1 MVESVTNTAPKSV
14 KLAPV
19 ADKGRADDILRVATS
34 IFARYGYRNT
44 DVQVIA
50 DELGIGKATIYR
62 KFPTKQELFFAA
74 VDRGMERLHEHLD
87 CESLEHLAKP
97 PIDRLRLAIREYFK
111 FFEQNPDLV
120 ELFFQERAEFSDRPE
135 MTFFVHKKRRLAKTR
150 QFIQELVDSGA
161 VRKVSVEKLSDI
173 FGYALYGCL
182 FVHHLTGKEKSLSQR
197 ADDIIEILINDLL
210 SVDGSKKGGR

>member
-1 MVESVTNTAPKSV
+1 MVEAVSTVKTAKA
-14 KLAPV
+14 APLT
-19 ADKGRADDILRVATS
+19 DKGRHDDILNVAS
-34 IFARYGYRNT
+34 SVFARYGYRNT

-50 DELGIGKATIYR
+50 DELGIGKASIYR

-87 CESLEHLAKP
+87 CESLDHQSKP
-97 PIDRLRLAIREYFK
+97 PIERLRLGIREYFK
-111 FFEQNPDLV
+111 FFEKNPDLV

-161 VRKVSVEKLSDI
+161 VRQVSVEKLSDI

-210 SVDGSKKGGR
+210 SVDSAKENKR

>member
-1 MVESVTNTAPKSV
+1 MVDSTSVAKSAKSAAAGEKSRV
-14 KLAPV
+14 
-19 ADKGRADDILRVATS
+19 DEILKVATS
-34 IFARYGYRNT
+34 VFARNGYRNT
-44 DVQVIA
+44 DVQEIA

-87 CESLEHLAKP
+87 CESLEHLARP
-97 PIDRLRLAIREYFK
+97 PIDRLRMAIREYFK
-111 FFEQNPDLV
+111 FFEMNPDLV

-182 FVHHLTGKEKSLSQR
+182 FVHHLTGKEKTLTQR
-197 ADDIIEILINDLL
+197 AEDIIEILINDLL
-210 SVDGSKKGGR
+210 SVDGASKKGR

>member
-1 MVESVTNTAPKSV
+1 MVEAISSPKTAKAAV
-14 KLAPV
+14 V
-19 ADKGRADDILRVATS
+19 ADKGRADDILTVAS
-34 IFARYGYRNT
+34 SVFARYGYRNT

-50 DELGIGKATIYR
+50 DELGIGKASIYR

-87 CESLEHLAKP
+87 SKSLDHLSKP
-97 PIDRLRLAIREYFK
+97 PIERLRLGIREYFK
-111 FFEQNPDLV
+111 FFDKNPDLV

-173 FGYALYGCL
+173 FSYSLYGCL

-197 ADDIIEILINDLL
+197 AEDIIEILINDLL
-210 SVDGSKKGGR
+210 SVERSNKGEETK

>member
-1 MVESVTNTAPKSV
+1 MVEAASAQKSN
-14 KLAPV
+14 KSTPV
-19 ADKGRADDILRVATS
+19 GDKGRVDDILRVATAV
-34 IFARYGYRNT
+34 FARNGYRNT

-74 VDRGMERLHEHLD
+74 VDRGMERLHEHMD
-87 CESLEHLAKP
+87 CESLDHQSRT
-97 PIDRLRLAIREYFK
+97 PIERLRMGIREYFK
-111 FFEQNPDLV
+111 FFEMNADLV

-135 MTFFVHKKRRLAKTR
+135 MTYFVHKKRRLAKTR

-161 VRKVSVEKLSDI
+161 VRKVSVEKLSEI
-173 FGYALYGCL
+173 FSYALYGCL

-210 SVDGSKKGGR
+210 SVDGAPKKAR